1 MAYLTFD
8 EFKGL
13 TSKDI
18 GDEAFNALLPKAS
31 AILDNNTNHFYARVD
46 IKKDNTW
53 RVDKFKEALVAQIE
67 YFHVLGATSYEEI
80 NNSPQSFSAGR
91 TNVTNPSRYSS
102 TGQNET
108 KPLVAEDVFI
118 YLEGTGLLNRSVG
131 VAHGNA

>member
-1 MAYLTFD
+1 MPYLTFE

-31 AILDNNTNHFYARVD
+31 AILDNITNHFYVHVD
-46 IKKDNTW
+46 IEKDNKW
-53 RVDKFKEALVAQIE
+53 RVNKFKDALVAQIE

-80 NNSPQSFSAGR
+80 NNSPQSFTAGR
-91 TNVTNPSRYSS
+91 TSVTNPSRYSS

-108 KPLVAEDVFI
+108 KPLAAEDVYI
-118 YLEGTGLLNRSVG
+118 YLEGTGLLNRAVM
-131 VAHGNA
+131 VW